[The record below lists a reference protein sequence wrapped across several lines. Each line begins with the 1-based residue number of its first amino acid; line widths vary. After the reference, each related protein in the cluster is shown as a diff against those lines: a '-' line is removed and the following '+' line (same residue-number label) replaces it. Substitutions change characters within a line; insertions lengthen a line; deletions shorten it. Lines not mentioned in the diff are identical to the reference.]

1 MVGCYV
7 VVCVFL
13 VAARV
18 LLMVLLGCCGWLLGC
33 CGWCLGC
40 C

>member
-1 MVGCYV
+1 VVGCYV

-18 LLMVLLGCCGWLLGC
+18 LLMVLLGGC